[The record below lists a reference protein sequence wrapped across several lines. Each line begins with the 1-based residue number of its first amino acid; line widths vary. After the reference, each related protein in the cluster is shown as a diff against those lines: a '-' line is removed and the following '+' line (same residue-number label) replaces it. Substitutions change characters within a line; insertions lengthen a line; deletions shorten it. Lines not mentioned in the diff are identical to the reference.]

1 VASGDRD
8 PRPDPAALAAGYE
21 RLRAA
26 VSCGAPD
33 GFRSGHAVLR
43 ARGMAAWIETA
54 AALAPVTRDPGAPGP
69 VAGAPVPAPPCDA
82 KPRALPE
89 AGEIVAVLGEMA
101 LAHAA

>member
-1 VASGDRD
+1 MARDDRD
-8 PRPDPAALAAGYE
+8 PHPDPAALAAGYE

-33 GFRSGHAVLR
+33 GFRSGHAVLQ
-43 ARGMAAWIETA
+43 ARGMAAWIKTA
-54 AALAPVTRDPGAPGP
+54 AALAPVTRDPGASGP
-69 VAGAPVPAPPCDA
+69 AAGAPAPCDA
-82 KPRALPE
+82 KLRPLPE

>member
-1 VASGDRD
+1 M
-8 PRPDPAALAAGYE
+8 LAAGYE

-33 GFRSGHAVLR
+33 GFRSGQAVLR
-43 ARGMAAWIETA
+43 TRGMAAWIETA
-54 AALAPVTRDPGAPGP
+54 ATLAPVTRDPGVP
-69 VAGAPVPAPPCDA
+69 VPPAGAPAPCGA